1 MTTTVVKQITF
12 VVNTPI
18 WKSFTFEDFKLL
30 HLEKGTSEEKAQQIW
45 DRLVK
50 KAKKVEG
57 KFAEFI
63 EESMTG
69 IDVGSDCLE
78 DAETEINDLIEE
90 KLEEVK
96 EELEEEEKTETDS
109 EEEEGE
115 VKEEDDYG
123 QSDAEEE
130 WGIDA
135 DEYLPY
141 LEKMLSEAKGDD
153 IAKYERRI
161 RNWKACVKEMDEAI

>member
-1 MTTTVVKQITF
+1 MNKIFQCRRDLNSSKRICVFQERGSVSQPSETHTPATFTMSSPVTQITF

-18 WKSFTFEDFKLL
+18 WKSFTFEEFKLS
-30 HLEKGTSEEKAQQIW
+30 HLEEGTSEEKAQQIW
-45 DRLVK
+45 DSLVK

-69 IDVGSDCLE
+69 IDVVSDCLE

-96 EELEEEEKTETDS
+96 EELEEEL
-109 EEEEGE
+109 EEGE
-115 VKEEDDYG
+115 VKED
-123 QSDAEEE
+123 
-130 WGIDA
+130 
-135 DEYLPY
+135 
-141 LEKMLSEAKGDD
+141 
-153 IAKYERRI
+153 
-161 RNWKACVKEMDEAI
+161 